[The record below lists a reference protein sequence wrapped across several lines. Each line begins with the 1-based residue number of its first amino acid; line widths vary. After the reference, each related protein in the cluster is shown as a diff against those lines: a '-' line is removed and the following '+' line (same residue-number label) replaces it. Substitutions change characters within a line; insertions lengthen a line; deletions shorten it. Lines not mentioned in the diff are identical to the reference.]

1 MLCPD
6 LSRLALGVVSTG
18 AVDDVLTEIAQERAD
33 REAAGEW
40 EAYGQLHNF
49 EPIDIKALKTYYRYV
64 AIDSFRD
71 VYELQDALK
80 SDIEKK
86 DWYHVQ
92 GHLCLLIG
100 TRITKNAINQSD
112 FKGLLQLA
120 LKLALQHELSPA
132 TELEASCVRM
142 ARAVAVRLDP
152 LVEARHPGYVIH
164 EGVVVVPP

>member
-1 MLCPD
+1 M
-6 LSRLALGVVSTG
+6 
-18 AVDDVLTEIAQERAD
+18 
-33 REAAGEW
+33 
-40 EAYGQLHNF
+40 
-49 EPIDIKALKTYYRYV
+49 
-64 AIDSFRD
+64 
-71 VYELQDALK
+71 
-80 SDIEKK
+80 
-86 DWYHVQ
+86 Q